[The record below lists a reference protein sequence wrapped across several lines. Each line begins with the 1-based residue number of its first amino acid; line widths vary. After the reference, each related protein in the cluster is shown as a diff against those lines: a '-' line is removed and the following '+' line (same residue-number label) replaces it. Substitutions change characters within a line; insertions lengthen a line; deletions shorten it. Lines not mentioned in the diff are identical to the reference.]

1 MPRNAIG
8 KIRIIFDNIWTGLR
22 RPKTFFIAVVLLIT
36 VSATTINGFTDGI
49 DDRVQG
55 DSLDGLT
62 VDVLGT
68 SITASLTDSG
78 GGTFTKAN
86 K

>member
-1 MPRNAIG
+1 M
-8 KIRIIFDNIWTGLR
+8 
-22 RPKTFFIAVVLLIT
+22 
-36 VSATTINGFTDGI
+36 SATTINGFTDGI
-49 DDRVQG
+49 DDRVRG